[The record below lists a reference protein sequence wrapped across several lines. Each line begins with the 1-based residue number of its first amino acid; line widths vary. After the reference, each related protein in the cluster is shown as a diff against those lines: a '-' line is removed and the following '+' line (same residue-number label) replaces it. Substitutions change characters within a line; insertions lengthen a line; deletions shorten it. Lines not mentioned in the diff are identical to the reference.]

1 MVKLIW
7 NENLGKN
14 SMITKMYFL
23 ILITRFDKSFIA
35 HMQPAYGLKCPQT
48 EKDGCMFLCLGRPYH
63 FKFLKGCLPQISL
76 GSFLNTLSL
85 MVLEVWFCV
94 VSTTTLLVFFLWL
107 VKSVKNL
114 KIIALKWDLCS
125 NFTVSGLL
133 DQLQIFRLL
142 YVIEL
147 LGLLIGLGYSSC
159 ITWFIQGFQQGLV
172 CWSSQTQVIWN
183 FSSDIWLYFVFSSG
197 RLIK

>member
-1 MVKLIW
+1 MSSD
-7 NENLGKN
+7 GKRWVYVFVLRQTISLQIFERLSSTN
-14 SMITKMYFL
+14 FTWIILEYFVPNGTGSL
-23 ILITRFDKSFIA
+23 ILRSFN
-35 HMQPAYGLKCPQT
+35 
-48 EKDGCMFLCLGRPYH
+48 YH
-63 FKFLKGCLPQISL
+63 P
-76 GSFLNTLSL
+76 
-85 MVLEVWFCV
+85 
-94 VSTTTLLVFFLWL
+94 VSLLVFFLWL